1 MSTYRVMVKNNRTA
15 KSRAFNRL
23 SSALEHAQSVVLSDR
38 HARAEVFNGKRLR
51 FRYWYDDGLQYLEY

>member
-1 MSTYRVMVKNNRTA
+1 MSTYRVVTDNG
-15 KSRAFNRL
+15 RATKKRSFDTL